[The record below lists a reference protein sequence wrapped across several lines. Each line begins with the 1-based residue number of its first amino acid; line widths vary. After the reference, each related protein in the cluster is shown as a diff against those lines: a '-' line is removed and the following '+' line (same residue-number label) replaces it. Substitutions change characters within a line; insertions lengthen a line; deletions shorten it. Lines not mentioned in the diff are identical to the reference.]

1 MQTGKNQGNYDATQI
16 LLGESQAAFNYLDR
30 LLFTVFEMAGLT
42 EQVEFKSL
50 SQQMILKLVDFWE
63 TTTLRT
69 PLRQNTGTHNHITL
83 QRYLKAG
90 HGFLGSLA
98 AFDPEEE
105 EFLRLGSDYL
115 NLLYTHAH
123 RIHTYLK
130 QVSTHDVPFPN
141 LGALYIKTEGSLQ
154 GSLPCFA
161 TSPEHLRDC
170 AGGGD
175 FLVLSLEKQRDKK
188 YAEYLA
194 RGHKSI
200 LHKNFALALQH
211 FTKALKIKTT
221 AEALTLVGWAHGF
234 LGQFEQARNF
244 CLKAISCNPDYGPP
258 YNDLGT
264 YLFKEGRIDESMQWF
279 TLAKRAPIY
288 DNREFPYINAAR
300 VYLARGEYE
309 MAMAE
314 FTKAQML
321 APFNTEIAETVE
333 KLRGLVEK
341 NKNKLHNVNATV
353 EGPNLCP

>member
-1 MQTGKNQGNYDATQI
+1 MQISENQDNYDAKHI

-30 LLFTVFEMAGLT
+30 LLFTVFEMAGLA
-42 EQVEFKSL
+42 EQTEFKSQ

-63 TTTLRT
+63 ATIFRL
-69 PLRQNTGTHNHITL
+69 PIRQTSGPHNHLTL

-90 HGFLGSLA
+90 HGLLSSLA
-98 AFDPEEE
+98 SFDLDEA
-105 EFLRLGSDYL
+105 EFLRLGCDYV
-115 NLLYTHAH
+115 NLLYAHAH
-123 RIHTYLK
+123 GIHYYLK
-130 QVSTHDVPFPN
+130 QSSGHDVPFPN
-141 LGALYIKTEGSLQ
+141 LGALYVKTEGP
-154 GSLPCFA
+154 LPCFA

-188 YAEYLA
+188 YAEYIA

-200 LHKNFALALQH
+200 LHKSFPLALQH
-211 FTKALKIKTT
+211 FEKAIKIKTT
-221 AEALTLVGWAHGF
+221 AEALTLAGWAHGF
-234 LGQFEQARNF
+234 LGQFEQARNY
-244 CLKAISCNPDYGPP
+244 CLKAISNNPDYGPP

-309 MAMAE
+309 LAVAE

-321 APFNTEIAETVE
+321 APFNTEIAGTLE
-333 KLRGLVEK
+333 KLRALVDK
-341 NKNKLHNVNATV
+341 NKNKLHSVPISP
-353 EGPNLCP
+353 EGPELCP